1 MHGEADGIMVFA
13 MAGLACSAILPLSIS
28 FGGDEFPSLS
38 ALVAGELIA
47 FYQLGFGV
55 AAFGTGPLKDL
66 AGLALSTI
74 FSAGSLI
81 AAIMGIVTLF
91 VIRRP
96 AGNN

>member
-1 MHGEADGIMVFA
+1 

-28 FGGDEFPSLS
+28 FGGDEWPYLS

-66 AGLALSTI
+66 AGLSLSTI
-74 FSAGSLI
+74 FSAGSVI
-81 AAIMGIVTLF
+81 AAIMGVVALL
-91 VIRRP
+91 VIWRP
-96 AGNN
+96 PEK